1 MQNEQDVIIRYLE
14 DAIAAERAFETQLR
28 GFANEGDEPEAR
40 QMFAK
45 HAEETRTQHQLLSE
59 RLNSLGGTPS
69 GMKSFLAN
77 MFGLAPK
84 AAQIGYDES
93 ERMTQNL
100 IMAFSVENS
109 EVAMYESL
117 ALAAAAAGD
126 SETEQLARTI
136 QKQEQETAEK
146 IWALLPVVAERSYRK
161 VVESA
166 EGVQRAG

>member
-1 MQNEQDVIIRYLE
+1 
-14 DAIAAERAFETQLR
+14 
-28 GFANEGDEPEAR
+28 
-40 QMFAK
+40 
-45 HAEETRTQHQLLSE
+45 
-59 RLNSLGGTPS
+59 
-69 GMKSFLAN
+69 

-93 ERMTQNL
+93 ERTTQNL

-109 EVAMYESL
+109 EVAMYEAL

-161 VVESA
+161 VVESVQ
-166 EGVQRAG
+166 GVQRAG

>member
-1 MQNEQDVIIRYLE
+1 
-14 DAIAAERAFETQLR
+14 
-28 GFANEGDEPEAR
+28 
-40 QMFAK
+40 MFAK

-77 MFGLAPK
+77 IFGLAPK
-84 AAQIGYDES
+84 TAQIGYEES
-93 ERMTQNL
+93 ERVTQNL
-100 IMAFSVENS
+100 IMAYSVENS
-109 EVAMYESL
+109 EVAMYEAL

-126 SETEQLARTI
+126 AETEQLARTI

-161 VVESA
+161 VVESSR
-166 EGVQRAG
+166 GVERAV